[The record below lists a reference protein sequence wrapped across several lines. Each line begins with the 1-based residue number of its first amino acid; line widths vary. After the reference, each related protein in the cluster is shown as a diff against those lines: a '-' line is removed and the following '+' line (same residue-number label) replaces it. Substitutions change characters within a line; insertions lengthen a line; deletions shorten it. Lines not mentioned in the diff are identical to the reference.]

1 MGENEGKMRISVDSV
16 NSSIPLRIKFA
27 VLVLA
32 IIWLGGAL
40 VYHELE
46 HWRWIDSL
54 YFAAVTLTTVGFGDH
69 VPSTDWGKIFTIG
82 YMFAGIAVAFYA
94 LMAIGQY
101 YFEKRF
107 EESAK
112 SFKKRI
118 KSTLK

>member
-1 MGENEGKMRISVDSV
+1 VGENEGKMRISVDSV

-54 YFAAVTLTTVGFGDH
+54 YFTESRLLQSGSETTSLQ
-69 VPSTDWGKIFTIG
+69 P
-82 YMFAGIAVAFYA
+82 M
-94 LMAIGQY
+94 L
-101 YFEKRF
+101 EKC
-107 EESAK
+107 
-112 SFKKRI
+112 
-118 KSTLK
+118 LP

>member
-1 MGENEGKMRISVDSV
+1 MRLSVESV
-16 NSSIPLRIKFA
+16 NSSFPLRIKFA
-27 VLVLA
+27 FVILIA
-32 IIWLGGAL
+32 IWLGGAI

-54 YFAAVTLTTVGFGDH
+54 YFAAVTITTVGFGDH
-69 VPSTDWGKIFTIG
+69 VPSTDLGKLFTII

-107 EESAK
+107 EISAK
-112 SFKKRI
+112 QFKKAVSR
-118 KSTLK
+118 LKR